1 MSQEIETKEK
11 KEIYPG
17 SPMTRTSTVEVPL
30 EAHKTTKEIPYQVL
44 EIVQNIY
51 TSALPSQDELSH
63 PPQEGLVKRK
73 MHIID
78 EIMNM
83 STKKLEKLIKIV
95 KDYSVT
101 ESQPWEIIDF
111 VQAVKALTIDRWEAI
126 LEKVKIEEEPGPE
139 DTIED
144 KLYGI
149 ISGVR
154 TMKKEGFEK
163 CKTLLMGS
171 SSFRTEADKLIQ
183 VEALTKVRSLKKEE
197 FAALVEKVK
206 NPSVPITLTAESK
219 NEVEKVYKQLRQL
232 TIEQVDEVF
241 KMVKDSS
248 VT

>member
-1 MSQEIETKEK
+1 MSQESKPKEK
-11 KEIYPG
+11 PEMYPG
-17 SPMTRTSTVEVPL
+17 SSMTQTSTVEEPL
-30 EAHKTTKEIPYQVL
+30 AAHKNNKEIPYQVFK
-44 EIVQNIY
+44 IVQNFY
-51 TSALPSQDELSH
+51 TSALPSQDEPSQ
-63 PPQEGLVKRK
+63 PPQKGLVKRK
-73 MHIID
+73 MHIVD

-111 VQAVKALTIDRWEAI
+111 LQAVKALTIDRWEAI
-126 LEKVKIEEEPGPE
+126 VEKVKIEEEPEPE
-139 DTIED
+139 ATIED
-144 KLYGI
+144 KLIGI

-154 TMKKEGFEK
+154 TLKKEGFEK
-163 CKTLLMGS
+163 CKSLLMGS

-206 NPSVPITLTAESK
+206 NPSVSITLTAESK

>member
-1 MSQEIETKEK
+1 
-11 KEIYPG
+11 
-17 SPMTRTSTVEVPL
+17 MT
-30 EAHKTTKEIPYQVL
+30 
-44 EIVQNIY
+44 
-51 TSALPSQDELSH
+51 
-63 PPQEGLVKRK
+63 
-73 MHIID
+73 
-78 EIMNM
+78 
-83 STKKLEKLIKIV
+83 TKKLEKLIKIV

-111 VQAVKALTIDRWEAI
+111 LQAVKALSIDQWEAI
-126 LEKVKIEEEPGPE
+126 VEKVKIEEETEPE

-144 KLYGI
+144 KLTGI

-163 CKTLLMGS
+163 CKSLLMGS

-219 NEVEKVYKQLRQL
+219 NEVEKIYKQLRQL
-232 TIEQVDEVF
+232 TIEQIDEVL